1 MKNSKIGTDQLAA
14 LGLTLVAAS
23 LTVGLLTIGCGKQ
36 GAETAATEAVTTQE
50 TPAGNAAAA
59 ASAPAPAAPVEEAT
73 PAGEEQAAQE
83 TVLPPDIAGSVSE
96 DFVAPGDVVEIT
108 AEGTTD
114 VTEVMLTD
122 ARGKTQPLTYD
133 ESLGM
138 WKTLYRVPLR
148 TATDRLGL
156 SITAKNSTQGWRR
169 VWVFVNLQK
178 LGAGADSSGS

>member
-1 MKNSKIGTDQLAA
+1 MKDSKIGTEQLAA

-36 GAETAATEAVTTQE
+36 EAKTAATEAVTTQE
-50 TPAGNAAAA
+50 TPTGNTAAA
-59 ASAPAPAAPVEEAT
+59 ASAPAPAAPVEEGT

-83 TVLPPDIAGSVSE
+83 TALPPDIAGSVSE
-96 DFVAPGDVVEIT
+96 EFVAPGDVVEIT

-114 VTEVMLTD
+114 VVEVTLTD
-122 ARGKTQPLTYD
+122 GRGKTQPLTFD
-133 ESLGM
+133 SSLGM

-156 SITAKNSTQGWRR
+156 SLTAKNGSNGWRR
-169 VWVFVNLQK
+169 VWVFVNVQK
-178 LGAGADSSGS
+178 LEAGADSTGQ